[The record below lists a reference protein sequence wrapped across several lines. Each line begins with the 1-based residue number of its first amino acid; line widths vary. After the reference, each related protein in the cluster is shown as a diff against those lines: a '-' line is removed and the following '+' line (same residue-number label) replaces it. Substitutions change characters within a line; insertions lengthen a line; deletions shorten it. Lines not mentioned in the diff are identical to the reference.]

1 MASIFTFD
9 PDPPRVASPWSTPR
23 SVTPREPSRPGLST
37 HPPGASFATGGA
49 LEPRAVLESDRAVTK
64 LDAEP
69 QEGPTEYKLHL
80 LLRPRRSFTTSTTAR
95 HVAGSHRSSLGV
107 PTPHSVSETAV
118 SRTPASTPPR
128 ATSSQSR
135 QHRLEQLT
143 TQLLWR
149 LQQSS
154 PYHSTSA
161 NELVVP
167 QLPEAA
173 EQLRAPPSLARLLP
187 GLEES
192 KGALYEIGVADD
204 GTFVGL
210 ADDEMAESL
219 TNLRAMAASL
229 GCTVKVLRMIPVG
242 ECAWTDEIDETAHS
256 GKLWVAEAF
265 IKPEVNSPQAPG
277 PAAVAAAAQ
286 NHHVAQPL
294 SHISLDD
301 STSASEQL
309 RVSLTGAT
317 MSGKSSLLGS
327 LSTATLDNGRGKSRL
342 SLLKHRHEIAS
353 GMTSSVTQ
361 ELIGYTESSD
371 GSGSVN
377 VINYASGNVDSWND
391 VHAACQSSRL
401 VFLSD
406 SAGHPRYR
414 RTTVRGLMGW
424 APHWTLLCVP
434 ADNDEDTSGRV
445 GSTPSSEE
453 VLGAAAADV
462 DLSEAHLELCLK
474 LELPLIV
481 VVTKLDL
488 ASKSGIKKTLSK
500 LLTFLKKAG
509 KKPLIIPDSST
520 TVTEDDLAVVPV
532 SDLELVRAK
541 VTNELS
547 HDPLV
552 VPIVLTSALS
562 GMGIRKLHAI
572 LHQISIPSAPTT
584 STENGHATHPRS
596 PPSSK
601 SNTPLAT
608 LYHVEDVWRLN
619 SNDDATPETSE
630 ISIVSGRLDYGTLHL
645 GEELLLGPYPVG
657 NIAAVTLATEDGS
670 DSSGSPG
677 APSRPSAA
685 VTPTSRSFPGALY
698 QNLTL
703 PYHRAS
709 SRAPKQHEWRR
720 VRITSMRNLRL
731 PVRTLFAGQVG
742 SLGVLPLDDNN
753 TPNAAPGAAAA
764 AALSSST
771 SSSRAGTAAATAA
784 LQGRIRK
791 GMVLVRPVGGIGN
804 PPQSCRAFVARFA
817 GEGVRSLIVGS
828 LAVTYIASVRASAKV
843 IAIAIDDGGGGDG
856 KKRRKAQKDGSG
868 AEANG
873 KERDGGDDAFGF
885 AFDESED
892 GDEEAS
898 GGEADDVDRD
908 GGGGGGESDEGTLV
922 TFQFVATREFIEVG
936 ARVLVME
943 GGRRQREVADRSER
957 SVVGLEG
964 FAGKVVEWFG

>member
-1 MASIFTFD
+1 M
-9 PDPPRVASPWSTPR
+9 
-23 SVTPREPSRPGLST
+23 
-37 HPPGASFATGGA
+37 
-49 LEPRAVLESDRAVTK
+49 
-64 LDAEP
+64 
-69 QEGPTEYKLHL
+69 
-80 LLRPRRSFTTSTTAR
+80 
-95 HVAGSHRSSLGV
+95 SL
-107 PTPHSVSETAV
+107 
-118 SRTPASTPPR
+118 
-128 ATSSQSR
+128 
-135 QHRLEQLT
+135 
-143 TQLLWR
+143 
-149 LQQSS
+149 
-154 PYHSTSA
+154 
-161 NELVVP
+161 
-167 QLPEAA
+167 
-173 EQLRAPPSLARLLP
+173 LLP

-210 ADDEMAESL
+210 AEDEMEESL

-265 IKPEVNSPQAPG
+265 VKPEVNGPQDPG
-277 PAAVAAAAQ
+277 LSAQ
-286 NHHVAQPL
+286 HHHVAQPL
-294 SHISLDD
+294 SQITLDD

-361 ELIGYTESSD
+361 ELIGYAESSHE
-371 GSGSVN
+371 SGHVN

-391 VHAACQSSRL
+391 VHAACQSGRL

-445 GSTPSSEE
+445 GSTPSSGE

-488 ASKSGIKKTLSK
+488 ASKNGIKKTLSK

-509 KKPLIIPDSST
+509 RKPIIIPDSST
-520 TVTEDDLAVVPV
+520 TVTEDDLAVIPL

-541 VTNELS
+541 ATDELL
-547 HDPLV
+547 HDPLL

-562 GMGIRKLHAI
+562 GRGIRKLHAI
-572 LHQISIPSAPTT
+572 LHEISIPPAATPTQ
-584 STENGHATHPRS
+584 GGDATQPGS
-596 PPSSK
+596 LPSSK
-601 SNTPLAT
+601 SNTPIST
-608 LYHVEDVWRLN
+608 LYHVEDVWKLN
-619 SNDDATPETSE
+619 SNEDTTPENPE
-630 ISIVSGRLDYGTLHL
+630 ISIVSGHLDYGTLHL
-645 GEELLLGPYPVG
+645 GDELLLGPYPVG
-657 NIAAVTLATEDGS
+657 NIAATALAAEDGS
-670 DSSGSPG
+670 DSSGSPVAPLRPG
-677 APSRPSAA
+677 AAGAA
-685 VTPTSRSFPGALY
+685 PTSRSFPGALY
-698 QNLTL
+698 KNFTL

-709 SRAPKQHEWRR
+709 SRTPKQHEWRR

-731 PVRTLFAGQVG
+731 PVRTLFPGQVG
-742 SLGVLPLDDNN
+742 SLGVLPLDNNNN
-753 TPNAAPGAAAA
+753 TKLTSNVASAAV
-764 AALSSST
+764 LSSST
-771 SSSRAGTAAATAA
+771 SSSRGVAAAAA

-791 GMVLVRPVGGIGN
+791 GMVLVRPIGGN
-804 PPQSCRAFVARFA
+804 DTPPQSCRAFVARFV
-817 GEGVRSLIVGS
+817 GEGVRNLIVGS
-828 LAVTYIASVRASAKV
+828 LAVTYIASVRASAKI
-843 IAIAIDDGGGGDG
+843 IAIAIDDGAG
-856 KKRRKAQKDGSG
+856 KQKAHKKS
-868 AEANG
+868 AESKMKN
-873 KERDGGDDAFGF
+873 DDDDTFGF
-885 AFDESED
+885 AFDESEEGED
-892 GDEEAS
+892 NEEVS
-898 GGEADDVDRD
+898 SGEADDFGKND
-908 GGGGGGESDEGTLV
+908 GGDDEENTLV
-922 TFQFVATREFIEVG
+922 TFQFVATREFIRVG
-936 ARVLVME
+936 TQVLVME

>member
-23 SVTPREPSRPGLST
+23 SLTPRDPPRLAPSS
-37 HPPGASFATGGA
+37 HPPEASFATRGG
-49 LEPRAVLESDRAVTK
+49 LEPRVVLETDSAVTK

-95 HVAGSHRSSLGV
+95 HVAGSHRSSLGI
-107 PTPHSVSETAV
+107 PTPRSVSETAV
-118 SRTPASTPPR
+118 ARTPASTPPR
-128 ATSSQSR
+128 AASSQSR

-167 QLPEAA
+167 QLPEAT

-210 ADDEMAESL
+210 VEDEMEESL

-242 ECAWTDEIDETAHS
+242 ECAWADEIDETVHA

-265 IKPEVNSPQAPG
+265 VKPDVTASQDSG
-277 PAAVAAAAQ
+277 LPAQ
-286 NHHVAQPL
+286 LDHVAQPL
-294 SHISLDD
+294 SRIDLDD
-301 STSASEQL
+301 SLHASEQL

-361 ELIGYTESSD
+361 ELIGYTDSSD
-371 GSGSVN
+371 GSGN
-377 VINYASGNVDSWND
+377 ADVINFASGNVDSWND
-391 VHAACQSSRL
+391 IHAACQSGRL

-434 ADNDEDTSGRV
+434 ADNDEDTSGKV

-488 ASKSGIKKTLSK
+488 ASKTGIKQTLSK
-500 LLTFLKKAG
+500 LLTALKNAG
-509 KKPLIIPDSST
+509 RRPSILSDPATKF
-520 TVTEDDLAVVPV
+520 TEEELEVVPA
-532 SDLELVRAK
+532 SDLRLVRK
-541 VTNELS
+541 VTDELS
-547 HDPLV
+547 HDPLGV
-552 VPIVLTSALS
+552 VPIVLTSAVN
-562 GMGIRKLHAI
+562 GTGIRKLHAL
-572 LHQISIPSAPTT
+572 LHELQIPTPAA
-584 STENGHATHPRS
+584 SPLVDEEATQVGS
-596 PPSSK
+596 PKSSK
-601 SNTPLAT
+601 HNTLLST

-619 SNDDATPETSE
+619 SSGDATPETSD
-630 ISIVSGRLDYGTLHL
+630 ISIVSGHLSYGTLHL
-645 GEELLLGPYPVG
+645 GDELFLGPYPVG
-657 NIAAVTLATEDGS
+657 NIAAAAVAEDGS
-670 DSSGSPG
+670 DSSGSPA
-677 APSRPSAA
+677 APLRPSTS
-685 VTPTSRSFPGALY
+685 VMPTSRSFPGAL
-698 QNLTL
+698 QKHLTL
-703 PYHRAS
+703 PYHAKSPRAS
-709 SRAPKQHEWRR
+709 KQHEWRC
-720 VRITSMRNLRL
+720 VRITSIRNLRL
-731 PVRTLFAGQVG
+731 PVRTLHAGQVG
-742 SLGVLPLDDNN
+742 SLGLLPIDSS
-753 TPNAAPGAAAA
+753 THTSTNAPVT
-764 AALSSST
+764 LSSSA
-771 SSSRAGTAAATAA
+771 SSKSAAAAA

-791 GMVLVRPVGGIGN
+791 GMILARLSISDAPS
-804 PPQSCRAFVARFA
+804 PQSCRAFVVRFTC
-817 GEGVRSLIVGS
+817 EGVRSLIVGS

-843 IAIAIDDGGGGDG
+843 IAIAIDDSDDEIHT
-856 KKRRKAQKDGSG
+856 RRNEKSKG
-868 AEANG
+868 AS
-873 KERDGGDDAFGF
+873 KEDDVFGF
-885 AFDESED
+885 AFEEDEHRHNGDGED
-892 GDEEAS
+892 DNGDADTSQSGKSRNEES
-898 GGEADDVDRD
+898 
-908 GGGGGGESDEGTLV
+908 TLV
-922 TFQFVATREFIEVG
+922 TFQFVATREFIQVG
-936 ARVLVME
+936 AQVLVME

-964 FAGKVVEWFG
+964 FVGKVVEWFG

>member
-23 SVTPREPSRPGLST
+23 SLTPREPSGPGLSNR
-37 HPPGASFATGGA
+37 PPGASFATGGG
-49 LEPRAVLESDRAVTK
+49 LEPRAVLETDRAVTK

-69 QEGPTEYKLHL
+69 QEGPTD
-80 LLRPRRSFTTSTTAR
+80 
-95 HVAGSHRSSLGV
+95 
-107 PTPHSVSETAV
+107 VSETAV
-118 SRTPASTPPR
+118 LRTPASTPPK

-210 ADDEMAESL
+210 AEDEMEESL

-265 IKPEVNSPQAPG
+265 VKPEVNGPQDPGLSAPH
-277 PAAVAAAAQ
+277 
-286 NHHVAQPL
+286 HHVAQPL
-294 SHISLDD
+294 SQITLDD

-361 ELIGYTESSD
+361 ELIGYTESSHE
-371 GSGSVN
+371 SGHVN

-391 VHAACQSSRL
+391 VHAACQSGRL

-445 GSTPSSEE
+445 GSTPSSGE

-488 ASKSGIKKTLSK
+488 ASKNGIKKTLSK

-509 KKPLIIPDSST
+509 RKPIIIPDSST
-520 TVTEDDLAVVPV
+520 TVTEDDLAVIPL

-541 VTNELS
+541 ATDELL
-547 HDPLV
+547 HDPLL

-572 LHQISIPSAPTT
+572 LHEISIPPAATPT
-584 STENGHATHPRS
+584 EGGDATQPGS
-596 PPSSK
+596 FPSSK
-601 SNTPLAT
+601 SNTPIST
-608 LYHVEDVWRLN
+608 LYHVEDVWKLN
-619 SNDDATPETSE
+619 SNEDTTPETPE
-630 ISIVSGRLDYGTLHL
+630 ISIVSGHLDYGTLHL
-645 GEELLLGPYPVG
+645 GDELLLGPYPVG
-657 NIAAVTLATEDGS
+657 NIAATALAAEDGS
-670 DSSGSPG
+670 DSSGSPVTPLRPG
-677 APSRPSAA
+677 AAGAA
-685 VTPTSRSFPGALY
+685 PTSRSFPGALY
-698 QNLTL
+698 KNFTL

-709 SRAPKQHEWRR
+709 SRTPKQHEWRR

-731 PVRTLFAGQVG
+731 PVRTLFPGQVG
-742 SLGVLPLDDNN
+742 SLGVLPLDNNNN
-753 TPNAAPGAAAA
+753 TNLTSNVASA

-771 SSSRAGTAAATAA
+771 SSSRGVAAAAAAAAA

-791 GMVLVRPVGGIGN
+791 GMVLVRPIGGN
-804 PPQSCRAFVARFA
+804 DTPPQSCRAFVARFV
-817 GEGVRSLIVGS
+817 GEGVRNLIVGS
-828 LAVTYIASVRASAKV
+828 LAVTYIASVRASAKI
-843 IAIAIDDGGGGDG
+843 IAIAIDDGAG
-856 KKRRKAQKDGSG
+856 KQKAHKES
-868 AEANG
+868 AESKMKNN
-873 KERDGGDDAFGF
+873 DDDAFGF
-885 AFDESED
+885 AFDESEEGED
-892 GDEEAS
+892 NEEVS
-898 GGEADDVDRD
+898 SGEADDVGKN
-908 GGGGGGESDEGTLV
+908 GGDDEENTLV
-922 TFQFVATREFIEVG
+922 TFQFVATREFIRVG
-936 ARVLVME
+936 TQVLVME

>member
-23 SVTPREPSRPGLST
+23 SLTPREPSGLAVAS
-37 HPPGASFATGGA
+37 HPSAASFAAGGG
-49 LEPRAVLESDRAVTK
+49 LEPRAVLETDSAVTR

-95 HVAGSHRSSLGV
+95 HVAGSHRSSLGI
-107 PTPHSVSETAV
+107 PTPRSVSETAV
-118 SRTPASTPPR
+118 SRTPASTPPK
-128 ATSSQSR
+128 AASSQSR

-167 QLPEAA
+167 QLPEAS

-210 ADDEMAESL
+210 ADDEMEESL

-242 ECAWTDEIDETAHS
+242 ECAWDDEIDDTVHA

-265 IKPEVNSPQAPG
+265 VKPEVNGPQGAG
-277 PAAVAAAAQ
+277 ANAQ
-286 NHHVAQPL
+286 LDHVAQPL
-294 SHISLDD
+294 AQIDLENPP
-301 STSASEQL
+301 ASEQL

-361 ELIGYTESSD
+361 ELLGYTDSS
-371 GSGSVN
+371 GASGSVD

-391 VHAACQSSRL
+391 IHAACQSGRL

-474 LELPLIV
+474 LGLPLIV

-488 ASKSGIKKTLSK
+488 ASKPGIKRTLSK
-500 LLTFLKKAG
+500 LLTILKNAG
-509 KKPLIIPDSST
+509 KKPSILPSQPVMGT
-520 TVTEDDLAVVPV
+520 LTEDELAVVPV
-532 SDLELVRAK
+532 SELDLVRKKA
-541 VTNELS
+541 TDELA
-547 HDPLV
+547 HDPLGV
-552 VPIVLTSALS
+552 VPIVLTSSLN
-562 GMGIRKLHAI
+562 GQGIRQLHAI
-572 LHQISIPSAPTT
+572 LHELQVPTPA
-584 STENGHATHPRS
+584 SVPAGVEELTHLGS
-596 PPSSK
+596 LEESK
-601 SNTPLAT
+601 TNTALST

-619 SNDDATPETSE
+619 SSGEATPELSD
-630 ISIVSGRLDYGTLHL
+630 ISIVSGHLRYGTLHL
-645 GEELLLGPYPVG
+645 GDELLLGPYPVG
-657 NIAAVTLATEDGS
+657 NIAAAAAAAEDGS
-670 DSSGSPG
+670 DSSGSPV
-677 APSRPSAA
+677 ALPVRPSVATT
-685 VTPTSRSFPGALY
+685 VPTSRSFPGAFHK
-698 QNLTL
+698 NLTL
-703 PYHRAS
+703 PYYPAS
-709 SRAPKQHEWRR
+709 SSASRANKQHEWRR
-720 VRITSMRNLRL
+720 VRITSIRNLRL
-731 PVRTLFAGQVG
+731 PVRTLYTGQVG
-742 SLGVLPLDDNN
+742 SLGVLPIDDRASSL
-753 TPNAAPGAAAA
+753 TSAAAA
-764 AALSSST
+764 TTTLSSST
-771 SSSRAGTAAATAA
+771 SSKNAAAAAAAAAA

-791 GMVLVRPVGGIGN
+791 GMVLVRPSNDGSN
-804 PPQSCRAFVARFA
+804 PAASCRAFVARFA
-817 GEGVRSLIVGS
+817 GEGVRNLIVGS

-843 IAIAIDDGGGGDG
+843 VAIAIDDGDG
-856 KKRRKAQKDGSG
+856 KQHLKRENSSNDASRKEDDGFG
-868 AEANG
+868 FTFE
-873 KERDGGDDAFGF
+873 GDDDGEDSSSGDADG
-885 AFDESED
+885 AKNGARHGDES
-892 GDEEAS
+892 
-898 GGEADDVDRD
+898 
-908 GGGGGGESDEGTLV
+908 TLV

-936 ARVLVME
+936 AKVLVME

-964 FAGKVVEWFG
+964 FVGEVAEWFG

>member
-23 SVTPREPSRPGLST
+23 SLTPRQPPGPGLSN
-37 HPPGASFATGGA
+37 HPSGASFATGGG
-49 LEPRAVLESDRAVTK
+49 LEPRAVLETDRAVTK

-95 HVAGSHRSSLGV
+95 HVAGSHRSSLGI
-107 PTPHSVSETAV
+107 PTPRSVSETAV
-118 SRTPASTPPR
+118 SRTPASTPPK

-210 ADDEMAESL
+210 AEDEMEESL

-242 ECAWTDEIDETAHS
+242 ECAWTDDFDDTAHS

-265 IKPEVNSPQAPG
+265 VKPEVNGSQDSG
-277 PAAVAAAAQ
+277 PTAHQ
-286 NHHVAQPL
+286 HHVAQPL
-294 SHISLDD
+294 SQISLDD

-361 ELIGYTESSD
+361 ELIGYAGSPDESAD
-371 GSGSVN
+371 VN

-391 VHAACQSSRL
+391 VHAACQSGRL

-509 KKPLIIPDSST
+509 RKPSIIPDSST
-520 TVTEDDLAVVPV
+520 TVTEDDLAVVPA

-541 VTNELS
+541 ATDELL

-562 GMGIRKLHAI
+562 GMGIRKLHAL
-572 LHQISIPSAPTT
+572 LHEISIPPAAAP
-584 STENGHATHPRS
+584 SKVGVAVQPGS
-596 PPSSK
+596 PPGSK
-601 SNTPLAT
+601 SNTPLSA
-608 LYHVEDVWRLN
+608 LYHIEDVWRLN
-619 SNDDATPETSE
+619 SNDDATPEASE
-630 ISIVSGRLDYGTLHL
+630 ISIVSGRLDHGTLHL
-645 GEELLLGPYPVG
+645 GDELLLGPYPVG
-657 NIAAVTLATEDGS
+657 SIAAAALAAEDGS
-670 DSSGSPG
+670 DSSGSPA
-677 APSRPSAA
+677 APSRPSASSA
-685 VTPTSRSFPGALY
+685 PTSRSFPGAFHK
-698 QNLTL
+698 NLTL
-703 PYHRAS
+703 PYRQAS
-709 SRAPKQHEWRR
+709 SRASKQHEWRR
-720 VRITSMRNLRL
+720 VRITSIRNLRL

-742 SLGVLPLDDNN
+742 SLGVLPLDDNAKPL
-753 TPNAAPGAAAA
+753 PNAAAAATS

-771 SSSRAGTAAATAA
+771 SSSRGVAAAAA

-791 GMVLVRPVGGIGN
+791 GMVLVRPSDGGDN
-804 PPQSCRAFVARFA
+804 NSTSATPPQSCRAFVARFA
-817 GEGVRSLIVGS
+817 GEGVRNLIVGS

-843 IAIAIDDGGGGDG
+843 VAIAIDDGDG
-856 KKRRKAQKDGSG
+856 KRKAWKD
-868 AEANG
+868 ANA
-873 KERDGGDDAFGF
+873 KKKKKAAAKDDDAFGF
-885 AFDESED
+885 AFDESEE
-892 GDEEAS
+892 GEEEEESS
-898 GGEADDVDRD
+898 GEVDDVGKEKRGD
-908 GGGGGGESDEGTLV
+908 GGDDDDGESTLV

-936 ARVLVME
+936 AQVLVME

-964 FAGKVVEWFG
+964 FVGKVVEWFG

>member
-23 SVTPREPSRPGLST
+23 SLTPREPSGLAVAN
-37 HPPGASFATGGA
+37 HPPAASFAAGGG
-49 LEPRAVLESDRAVTK
+49 LEPRAVLETDSAVTR

-80 LLRPRRSFTTSTTAR
+80 LLRPRRSFTTSSTAH
-95 HVAGSHRSSLGV
+95 HVAGSHRSSLGI
-107 PTPHSVSETAV
+107 PTPRSVSETAV
-118 SRTPASTPPR
+118 SRTPASTPPK
-128 ATSSQSR
+128 AASSQSR

-210 ADDEMAESL
+210 ADDEMEESL

-242 ECAWTDEIDETAHS
+242 ECAWTSEIDETLHA

-265 IKPEVNSPQAPG
+265 VKPQANG
-277 PAAVAAAAQ
+277 PHAAYASAQ
-286 NHHVAQPL
+286 LDHVAQPFSQIDL
-294 SHISLDD
+294 ESPP
-301 STSASEQL
+301 ASEQL

-361 ELIGYTESSD
+361 ELIGYTDSSD
-371 GSGSVN
+371 GSGGVD

-391 VHAACQSSRL
+391 IHAACHAGRL

-488 ASKSGIKKTLSK
+488 ASKSGIRRTLSK
-500 LLTFLKKAG
+500 LLTSLKAAG
-509 KKPLIIPDSST
+509 KKPSILPSQPVT
-520 TVTEDDLAVVPV
+520 GALTEDEFASVPVSELEVVRKKATNELLHDPLGVVPV
-532 SDLELVRAK
+532 
-541 VTNELS
+541 
-547 HDPLV
+547 
-552 VPIVLTSALS
+552 VLTSSLS
-562 GMGIRKLHAI
+562 GLGIRQLHAI
-572 LHQISIPSAPTT
+572 LHELQVPSPAAVPVGPEQPGSREEAKNDT
-584 STENGHATHPRS
+584 S
-596 PPSSK
+596 
-601 SNTPLAT
+601 LAA

-619 SNDDATPETSE
+619 SSGEATPETPE
-630 ISIVSGRLDYGTLHL
+630 ISIVSGHLRYGTLHL
-645 GEELLLGPYPVG
+645 GDELLLGPYPVG
-657 NIAAVTLATEDGS
+657 NIAAAAAAAAAAAEDGS
-670 DSSGSPG
+670 DSSGSP
-677 APSRPSAA
+677 AIPTRPSS
-685 VTPTSRSFPGALY
+685 VLTSRSFPGALHKS
-698 QNLTL
+698 LTL
-703 PYHRAS
+703 PHHPAS
-709 SRAPKQHEWRR
+709 RLSKQHEWRR
-720 VRITSMRNLRL
+720 VCITSIRNLRL
-731 PVRTLFAGQVG
+731 PVRTLHAGQVG
-742 SLGVLPLDDNN
+742 SLGIMPIDASASSKSSSAIS
-753 TPNAAPGAAAA
+753 TAAT
-764 AALSSST
+764 ALSSST
-771 SSSRAGTAAATAA
+771 SSKTAAAAAAA

-791 GMVLVRPVGGIGN
+791 GMVLVRL
-804 PPQSCRAFVARFA
+804 PPTNTIAHPPPHSCRAFVARFA
-817 GEGVRSLIVGS
+817 GEGVRNLIVGS

-843 IAIAIDDGGGGDG
+843 VAIAIDDGGAKQQQLTMGEG
-856 KKRRKAQKDGSG
+856 KKDDDDVRKEDDG
-868 AEANG
+868 
-873 KERDGGDDAFGF
+873 FGF
-885 AFDESED
+885 AFEDEDED
-892 GDEEAS
+892 SGIGDADGQAERGKSREES
-898 GGEADDVDRD
+898 
-908 GGGGGGESDEGTLV
+908 TLV

-943 GGRRQREVADRSER
+943 GGRRQREVADRSEK

-964 FAGKVVEWFG
+964 FVGKVVEWFG